1 MLSFLF
7 FLIIIGIGIF
17 GIILSID
24 FCEYLMKYQPK
35 QYELIT
41 YERPFGI
48 ARQDFLLH
56 PIKPYKFIVSIFSSE
71 KVYDENI
78 LSYKKKLKLIIIS
91 FVFLC
96 VVLIFIPY

>member
-1 MLSFLF
+1 MLSLLF
-7 FLIIIGIGIF
+7 FIIIIGIGVF

-24 FCEYLMKYQPK
+24 FFEYLKKYEPK
-35 QYELIT
+35 QWELLT

-48 ARQDFLLH
+48 PRQNFLLH
-56 PIKPYKFIVSIFSSE
+56 PIKPYKFFVSIFSSE

-78 LSYKKKLKLIIIS
+78 LFYKKKLKLVIIS

-96 VVLIFIPY
+96 VILIFIP

>member
-1 MLSFLF
+1 MLYLLFL
-7 FLIIIGIGIF
+7 LIIVGIGLF

-24 FCEYLMKYQPK
+24 YCEYLREYRLK

-48 ARQDFLLH
+48 ARQDFPLH

-71 KVYDENI
+71 KVYDKNI
-78 LSYKKKLKLIIIS
+78 LSYKKNLKLVIIS
-91 FVFLC
+91 FAFLC
-96 VVLIFIPY
+96 VVLIFI